1 MLSETMICLTE
12 NIVWPAHYIIYETK
26 LLEE

>member
-12 NIVWPAHYIIYETK
+12 NIVWPAYYIIYETK